1 MNGNGTKIP
10 DNRRRLPEAVYTA
23 VGIDGAEQ
31 LLAGGSVVLRQGG
44 YLVLDLSRRSVGGY
58 SCFTVRSFRGAPTLR
73 LSYFDRAEDFSDPSV
88 RGCGDFKR
96 GSCTYLGIEV
106 PVLPA
111 NPQRYEAYEIVRT
124 GEYLY
129 PLIQGQQRFVCF
141 EVSGEGAE
149 AELSDYYIYHTEDVC
164 AYEGSFRSDSD
175 QLNRLWASSAYTVQL
190 ATIYS
195 DLFECVEGKL
205 LLRPMTRA
213 KPFGLYREPIGSEFV
228 LACEAELYRA
238 PNGAAAVG
246 IAFGCSDRENGR
258 VIRIDGDG
266 TVALE
271 EIAAGKARVIE
282 ERKGAPIGVN
292 AVFRLELR
300 CRGGEVTVAVG
311 DRTETFSAPFCA
323 GYWGFCQE
331 NEAVAVLRNCSV
343 RLDGD
348 RRVIPDF
355 RDFCFERTGAFL
367 SDGAKRD
374 RLPWTGDL
382 FWAFDAGWY
391 PFGRG
396 MKAYNTLKILSRFQ
410 TPEGFIFGT
419 WYPEDEN
426 RPQAGYGCYESDMF
440 SAWFVIAALYY
451 YQLSGDPRT
460 EEFYPAM
467 ARCISYL
474 ERQIDP
480 RDHLFNQRYETS
492 KGLWDHALGDT
503 GKNTYTNLI
512 LCDCYRSL
520 ASFARSIGK
529 DGDADHYE
537 AKEKI
542 LHEAIDRYLYDDSLG
557 GFVKR
562 KDWRVLCD
570 MANPYAIG
578 RGLASKAQAAAI
590 ARHVAETCKKYGKVM
605 IMMIRG
611 LYDYGY
617 PEQAYEALSARTPL
631 IERGEVYS
639 YVDWFGSL
647 EERGLPETVYECMH
661 NPPHDFG
668 AHYNWG
674 DLSHPD
680 SGISG
685 LISGRI
691 AGILPEEPGFRSVLV
706 RPNPGKLS
714 AVDCVVPT
722 AYGPIG
728 YRYQKTADG
737 AYIQMKVP
745 AGISVTESF
754 GHLPGA
760 IRCEIEYEQNQE
772 EERKK

>member
-1 MNGNGTKIP
+1 MNGN
-10 DNRRRLPEAVYTA
+10 NRLNSRRCQPKAVFAA
-23 VGIDGAEQ
+23 VGTENAEKI
-31 LLAGGSVVLRQGG
+31 LVGESVVLRQGA
-44 YLVLDLSRRSVGGY
+44 YLVLDLSRRSTGGY
-58 SCFTVRSFRGAPTLR
+58 SCFTVRSFRGMPTLR

-88 RGCGDFKR
+88 RKCGDFKR

-111 NPQRYEAYEIVRT
+111 NPQRYEEYEIGRT

-141 EVSGEGAE
+141 EVSGDGAE
-149 AELSDYYIYHTEDVC
+149 IELSDYYVYYTADECV
-164 AYEGSFRSDSD
+164 YEGSFRSDD
-175 QLNRLWASSAYTVQL
+175 DRLNRLWESSAYTVQL
-190 ATIYS
+190 ATVYS

-213 KPFGLYREPIGSEFV
+213 KPFGLYCKRAEGDFTVS
-228 LACEAELYRA
+228 CEAELYRA
-238 PNGAAAVG
+238 PNGTAAVG

-258 VIRIDGDG
+258 VIRVDGDG
-266 TVALE
+266 TVTLE
-271 EIAAGKARVIE
+271 EITARKARVVE
-282 ERKGAPIGVN
+282 KRFGTPIGVN
-292 AVFRLELR
+292 TVFRLELQ
-300 CRGGEVTVAVG
+300 CKDNAVTLTVGERKEV
-311 DRTETFSAPFCA
+311 FSAQPVD

-331 NEAVAVLRNCSV
+331 NEAIAILRNCLLQS
-343 RLDGD
+343 GD
-348 RRVIPDF
+348 RCLTISDF
-355 RDFCFERTGAFL
+355 SNFNFERTGLFL

-391 PFGRG
+391 PFGTG

-410 TPEGFIFGT
+410 TPEGFVFGT

-426 RPQAGYGCYESDMF
+426 RPQTGYGYYESDMF
-440 SAWFVIAALYY
+440 SAWFVISALYY

-460 EEFYPAM
+460 EEFYPVM
-467 ARCISYL
+467 TRCISYL
-474 ERQIDP
+474 EKQIDP

-520 ASFARSIGK
+520 AEFARSFGK
-529 DGDADHYE
+529 DEDAVRYE
-537 AKEKI
+537 RQEKI
-542 LHEAIDRYLYDDSLG
+542 LHEAIDRYLYDEALG

-578 RGLASKAQAAAI
+578 RGLARKEQAAAI
-590 ARHVAETCKKYGKVM
+590 AKHVVETCKKYGKVM
-605 IMMIRG
+605 IMMMRG

-617 PEQAYEALSARTPL
+617 PEEAYNALSARTPL
-631 IERGEVYS
+631 IKHGEIYS

-691 AGILPEEPGFRSVLV
+691 AGIIPLEPGFRSVLI
-706 RPNPGKLS
+706 RPNPGKLKEI
-714 AVDCVVPT
+714 DCVVPT
-722 AYGPIG
+722 VFGKIE
-728 YRYQKTADG
+728 YRYRKTENG
-737 AYIQMKVP
+737 AYVKLKVP
-745 AGISVTESF
+745 DGISVTESF
-754 GHLPGA
+754 EHLPGTV
-760 IRCEIEYEQNQE
+760 RCEIE
-772 EERKK
+772 